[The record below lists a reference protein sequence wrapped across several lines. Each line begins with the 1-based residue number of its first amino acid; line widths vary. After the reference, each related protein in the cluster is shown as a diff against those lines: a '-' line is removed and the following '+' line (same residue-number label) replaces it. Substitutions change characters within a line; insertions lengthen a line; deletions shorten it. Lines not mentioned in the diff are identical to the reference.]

1 MVGVPVDQCTGSMRV
16 DALEAMVKSALD
28 EGKVP
33 FMVGATAG
41 TTVYGGFDDL
51 VGIRDVCD
59 RYGECAFFTYTYVC
73 VRRLCMYVH
82 VHGMC
87 GCLMTWLE

>member
-1 MVGVPVDQCTGSMRV
+1 MGLGTSNMVAVPVDHCTGSMRV
-16 DALEAMVKSALD
+16 DALEKMVKSALD

-41 TTVYGGFDDL
+41 TTVFGGFDDL

-59 RYGECAFFTYTYVC
+59 RYGECAFSAFTERAREY
-73 VRRLCMYVH
+73 RRICA
-82 VHGMC
+82 
-87 GCLMTWLE
+87 